1 MFFLISYLNHKCFF
15 KTEGRGCD
23 CRSGFGVDVGRGRL
37 VDRRLSL
44 GESSKRSK
52 AQLVSPK

>member
-1 MFFLISYLNHKCFF
+1 MLL

-23 CRSGFGVDVGRGRL
+23 FRSGFGVDVGRGRL

-52 AQLVSPK
+52 AELVSSKLYSITVQTAM